1 MKEIVCGRKDLM
13 LAAKEILLY
22 NSRDREI
29 T

>member
-1 MKEIVCGRKDLM
+1 VCGRKDLM